1 MKPANNLHPWCLED
15 KDSFQKTRGK
25 TRVGGGGMGRGTGLW
40 TLKQVNFMRK
50 PVITG

>member
-25 TRVGGGGMGRGTGLW
+25 TRVGGGMGRGTGLW